1 MLNTMLNG
9 LSLAILTHTFVFIF
23 IYVYIYIYTYQSKK
37 YDTYMVEKV
46 SFQDCNHID
55 EYDRVQ
61 LGKVRN
67 EYTVFTNHNQSLL
80 LLESSALKLSLS
92 LWKKIF
98 EACMAQVKDY
108 SCCTVGVQP
117 SLSRKMAL
125 EEFVRSS

>member
-1 MLNTMLNG
+1 
-9 LSLAILTHTFVFIF
+9 
-23 IYVYIYIYTYQSKK
+23 
-37 YDTYMVEKV
+37 MVEKV
-46 SFQDCNHID
+46 SFQDCNHIE

-61 LGKVRN
+61 LGQVRN

-80 LLESSALKLSLS
+80 LLESSALKLLLS

-98 EACMAQVKDY
+98 QACMAQVKDY

-117 SLSRKMAL
+117 SLSRKKAL